1 MIYQNNSYQSIL
13 ELERQRTGNYG
24 QDAGDF
30 CTGEACVRCGMDAE
44 YEIDGQNYCR
54 ECLSEELQQAMQELI
69 ADTVTHDPLSNAARA
84 ILDEY
89 IKDTDV
95 EACAEDY
102 FSEHRLI

>member
-1 MIYQNNSYQSIL
+1 MIYPNNNYQSIL
-13 ELERQRTGNYG
+13 ELERQRTGSYG
-24 QDAGDF
+24 LDAADS
-30 CTGEACVRCGMDAE
+30 CMGETCARCGMDAE

-54 ECLSEELQQAMQELI
+54 ECLAEELQQAMQELI
-69 ADTVTHDPLSNAARA
+69 AECVSHDPLSNAAKA

-102 FSEHRLI
+102 FSEHKLV